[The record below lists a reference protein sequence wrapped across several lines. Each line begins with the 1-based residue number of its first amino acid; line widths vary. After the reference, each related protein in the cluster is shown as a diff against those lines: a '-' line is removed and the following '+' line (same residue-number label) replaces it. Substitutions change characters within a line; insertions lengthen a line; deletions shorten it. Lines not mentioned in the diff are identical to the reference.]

1 MSEPRP
7 TPITVLVCDDHRI
20 LTDSL
25 AMIIRSDDDLEL
37 VGEPVADPESGIEVC
52 RTTRPDVVLMDYEFR
67 GRMNG
72 MEATRR
78 IRAASPDTNVII
90 MTAHEDDA
98 VLVACVEAGACGF
111 LNKTEALD
119 EVIAA
124 VKGAAD
130 GDVLIDPVIL
140 SKAMHTVAQQ
150 REARREADSVLDHL
164 TEREREIL
172 QLLAHGLRND
182 GIAEKLF
189 ISPQTVQTHV
199 RNILAKLGV
208 HSKLEAVSFA
218 IRHGAVTV

>member
-1 MSEPRP
+1 MSEARP
-7 TPITVLVCDDHRI
+7 TPTTVLVCDDHRI

-37 VGEPVADPESGIEVC
+37 VGEPLADPESAIEAC

-130 GDVLIDPVIL
+130 GDVLIDPAIL
-140 SKAMHTVAQQ
+140 SKAMHTVAQR
-150 REARREADSVLDHL
+150 REARREADSVLGHL

-172 QLLAHGLRND
+172 QLLAYGLRND

-218 IRHGAVTV
+218 IRHGAVSV